1 MAHLQQ
7 EAESMNGITTN
18 ARFDDFCGLG
28 RPAILAMAIAALCSC
43 HAAPEPE
50 SPHAVAF
57 DASNALPVIG
67 LGENVQPPAT
77 GSTLPAD
84 IDERMRHALS
94 LDFYEKSRISK
105 ARREASKAK
114 EPVADPEVAK
124 ARLAADA
131 LLEDGLPTASPDRP
145 IETPAGAPVR
155 PPVIWAPLQPPASD
169 KPAAYAGPDS
179 SDRNDPAVPA
189 ESTPGSGTK
198 ALNSSAQSAADVTP
212 PVLRLAD
219 LITPLKSQLAMQAAD
234 SNSPLREYLVAAS
247 LLMLD
252 NQRRTDPATL
262 HDLTDRER
270 EVLRTYQDFFVRV
283 GESLRTGGGVDAIVK
298 ETKEVATSLASEGQL
313 RVPEFRLCSRIT
325 NFGLFDEIST
335 YKFPA
340 MRPTPLLTYVEIEGF
355 KSVPGGD
362 GKYITRVRHE
372 LELFSESDGE
382 LVYSWPAAPA
392 EDVCGKVRR
401 DFFLPR
407 QIQLPSNLTV
417 GRYRLKV
424 RVVDEQ
430 SQQQAE
436 SVVAFSIIAGG
447 DVAVNK

>member
-1 MAHLQQ
+1 
-7 EAESMNGITTN
+7 MNRTTTPSIPC
-18 ARFDDFCGLG
+18 DDLLALG
-28 RPAILAMAIAALCSC
+28 RPALLLMAIAALSSC
-43 HAAPEPE
+43 RAAPAPEPR
-50 SPHAVAF
+50 PPVVF
-57 DASNALPVIG
+57 DASQALPVIG
-67 LGENVQPPAT
+67 LGEGLPTPAT
-77 GSTLPAD
+77 ASNLPSD
-84 IDERMRHALS
+84 IEERFNNGLALS
-94 LDFYEKSRISK
+94 PYEKSVLDLRRSRA
-105 ARREASKAK
+105 ARQPAGLGAEESEGEADQRTDPQASSPLRHVVVWG
-114 EPVADPEVAK
+114 PVAPPPSSE
-124 ARLAADA
+124 
-131 LLEDGLPTASPDRP
+131 PT
-145 IETPAGAPVR
+145 
-155 PPVIWAPLQPPASD
+155 
-169 KPAAYAGPDS
+169 AYAGPGSADAS
-179 SDRNDPAVPA
+179 EQAAAPSAPSVENTGETAPAAQHAA
-189 ESTPGSGTK
+189 E
-198 ALNSSAQSAADVTP
+198 VTP

-234 SNSPLREYLVAAS
+234 SNSPLREHLVAAS

-270 EVLRTYQDFFVRV
+270 EVLRAYQDYFARV
-283 GESLRTGGGVDAIVK
+283 GEALRSGGGVDAIVK
-298 ETKEVATSLASEGQL
+298 EAKAIATSLASEGQL
-313 RVPEFRLCSRIT
+313 CVPEFRLCSRVT
-325 NFGLFDEIST
+325 NFGLFDEIAT

-355 KSVPGGD
+355 RSVPGGD

-392 EDVCGKVRR
+392 EDICGKVRR

-424 RVVDEQ
+424 RIVDEQ

-447 DVAVNK
+447 DVAIGK

>member
-1 MAHLQQ
+1 MAQLQQ
-7 EAESMNGITTN
+7 EAESMNHTT
-18 ARFDDFCGLG
+18 ASRRFDHLFSFG
-28 RPAILAMAIAALCSC
+28 RPATLVMVIAALSSC

-50 SPHAVAF
+50 SQNSVAF

-67 LGENVQPPAT
+67 LGGEVQTPLT

-84 IDERMRHALS
+84 IEERMNNGLS
-94 LDFYEKSRISK
+94 LDFYEKSRINR
-105 ARREASKAK
+105 ARSEASKEKGSVVDPAL
-114 EPVADPEVAK
+114 AD
-124 ARLAADA
+124 ARRAADA
-131 LLEDGLPTASPDRP
+131 LLEEGLPAASPGRP
-145 IETPAGAPVR
+145 IETSAGKPAR
-155 PPVIWAPLQPPASD
+155 PPVMWVPVQPPASD
-169 KPAAYAGPDS
+169 TPAAYAGPDS
-179 SDRNDPAVPA
+179 SDTNDPVAPA
-189 ESTPGSGTK
+189 DPPLGPGNNV
-198 ALNSSAQSAADVTP
+198 LNPPAQNAAELTP
-212 PVLRLAD
+212 PVLRVSD

-270 EVLRTYQDFFVRV
+270 EVLGAYQDYFTHV
-283 GESLRTGGGVDAIVK
+283 GEALREGGGVDAIVM
-298 ETKEVATSLASEGQL
+298 ETKEIAKSLASEGQL

-325 NFGLFDEIST
+325 NFGLFDEIAT

-392 EDVCGKVRR
+392 EDICGKVRR

-447 DVAVNK
+447 DVAAK

>member
-1 MAHLQQ
+1 M
-7 EAESMNGITTN
+7 
-18 ARFDDFCGLG
+18 
-28 RPAILAMAIAALCSC
+28 
-43 HAAPEPE
+43 
-50 SPHAVAF
+50 
-57 DASNALPVIG
+57 
-67 LGENVQPPAT
+67 
-77 GSTLPAD
+77 
-84 IDERMRHALS
+84 
-94 LDFYEKSRISK
+94 
-105 ARREASKAK
+105 
-114 EPVADPEVAK
+114 
-124 ARLAADA
+124 
-131 LLEDGLPTASPDRP
+131 
-145 IETPAGAPVR
+145 
-155 PPVIWAPLQPPASD
+155 
-169 KPAAYAGPDS
+169 
-179 SDRNDPAVPA
+179 
-189 ESTPGSGTK
+189 
-198 ALNSSAQSAADVTP
+198 
-212 PVLRLAD
+212 LRLAD

-234 SNSPLREYLVAAS
+234 SNSPLREHLVAAS

-270 EVLRTYQDFFVRV
+270 EVLRAYQDYFARV
-283 GESLRTGGGVDAIVK
+283 GEALRSGGGVDAIVK
-298 ETKEVATSLASEGQL
+298 EAKAIATSLASEGQL
-313 RVPEFRLCSRIT
+313 CVPEFRLCSRVT
-325 NFGLFDEIST
+325 NFGLFDEIAT

-355 KSVPGGD
+355 RSVPGGD

-392 EDVCGKVRR
+392 EDICGKVRR

-424 RVVDEQ
+424 RIVDEQ

-447 DVAVNK
+447 DVAIGK